1 MKGIELAKQFYD
13 TFGAT
18 ILEGEFKEVSDRIA
32 VGLVG
37 EGSECLG
44 FDDEISHDHDFEPG
58 FCMWITKED
67 EQKFGFRLERA
78 YSRLPK
84 EFLGFKR
91 QPLSPVGGNR
101 HGVLVIED
109 FYRKFL
115 GTETV
120 PKDELWW
127 LDVPATTL
135 RTATNGEV
143 WRDELGI
150 FSSIRGELLKG
161 YPEDVRRKKI
171 AAHTLMLAQSG
182 QYNLPRSLKRGDIGA
197 AQLCV
202 SEFVRHTIS
211 LVYLL
216 NNVYEPFYKW
226 AYRGMRELEK
236 LSELEPLLISLA
248 DIKNAEDTV
257 EQIALMLSREFVNQ
271 GLTPTVSAELASN
284 AYQITDTIKS
294 GTLRNMHILEGI

>member
-13 TFGAT
+13 TFGAA
-18 ILEGEFKEVSDRIA
+18 ILEGEFKEFSDRIA

-44 FDDEISHDHDFEPG
+44 FDDEISCDHDFEPA
-58 FCMWITKED
+58 FCMWITRED
-67 EQKFGFRLERA
+67 ERKFGFRLERA

-109 FYRKFL
+109 FYKKFL
-115 GTETV
+115 GSETV

-127 LDVPATTL
+127 LSVPSATL

-143 WRDELGI
+143 WRDDLGV
-150 FSSIRGELLKG
+150 FSSIRRELLKG

-202 SEFVRHTIS
+202 FEFVKHAIS
-211 LVYLL
+211 LIYLL

-226 AYRGMRELEK
+226 AYRGMRALPV
-236 LSELEPLLISLA
+236 LSDLEPLLISLT
-248 DIKNAEDTV
+248 DTKNAENKI
-257 EQIALMLSREFVNQ
+257 EQIAQIFSAEFVKQ
-271 GLTPTVSAELASN
+271 DLIPTVSVTLSSC
-284 AYQITDTIKS
+284 AYQITETIKS
-294 GTLRNMHILEGI
+294 GTLRNMHILDGI